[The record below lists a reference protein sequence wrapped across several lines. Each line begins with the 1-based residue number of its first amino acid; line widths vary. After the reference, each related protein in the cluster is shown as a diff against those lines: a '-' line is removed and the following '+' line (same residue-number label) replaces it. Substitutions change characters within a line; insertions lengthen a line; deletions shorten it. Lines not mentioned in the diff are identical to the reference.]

1 MFNDWFAGEKRFQC
15 GECSKRFMRSDHL
28 SKHLK
33 THQAKK
39 PNSDT
44 LSKDTAESE
53 SDGNTS
59 LSLTQ
64 GAISIDLGSGNL
76 AVADGDLKP
85 IVVKMDTL

>member
-1 MFNDWFAGEKRFQC
+1 
-15 GECSKRFMRSDHL
+15 MRSDHL

-64 GAISIDLGSGNL
+64 ATITMDLVG
-76 AVADGDLKP
+76 DGDLKP